1 MVPVFLLATL
11 SHTPYPPHA
20 PSLRLGLS
28 LGFPSPTLYPR
39 PSELG
44 PRVERKGTEGTRREH
59 QRTERRRVESGIMVD
74 LSQAF
79 PILVSWPVLY
89 LPLHTSRPFLI
100 PLVTLGSL
108 LSPRYLIPRHF
119 SIPSHSP
126 SSRFRPEGVT
136 ERRETARGREK
147 IPREGEFTLRTD
159 PWAGLIASIGSF
171 YLMVYPLPH
180 SSHSPSA
187 RRASGSWRNG
197 GWGWTERDGARHDG
211 ARPGDKNPKGNK
223 ESWKS
228 REMS

>member
-126 SSRFRPEGVT
+126 SSRFRPEGAA
-136 ERRETARGREK
+136 E
-147 IPREGEFTLRTD
+147 P
-159 PWAGLIASIGSF
+159 
-171 YLMVYPLPH
+171 
-180 SSHSPSA
+180 A
-187 RRASGSWRNG
+187 RRGEWDGDGWRMEWGAAEPRVSMSVGVSRLPPSLATGSAYG
-197 GWGWTERDGARHDG
+197 KD
-211 ARPGDKNPKGNK
+211 
-223 ESWKS
+223 
-228 REMS
+228 

>member
-1 MVPVFLLATL
+1 MVNAWFSVP
-11 SHTPYPPHA
+11 
-20 PSLRLGLS
+20 
-28 LGFPSPTLYPR
+28 FPSPTLYPR

-126 SSRFRPEGVT
+126 SSRFRPEGAA
-136 ERRETARGREK
+136 E
-147 IPREGEFTLRTD
+147 P
-159 PWAGLIASIGSF
+159 
-171 YLMVYPLPH
+171 
-180 SSHSPSA
+180 A
-187 RRASGSWRNG
+187 RRGEW
-197 GWGWTERDGARHDG
+197 DGDG
-211 ARPGDKNPKGNK
+211 
-223 ESWKS
+223 
-228 REMS
+228 